1 MDVMDKTGYC
11 IDRDKFFG
19 INPDENMTLKRDAQM
34 FYSGSGEKPHN
45 IPKVNLVATGFLTII
60 LFKTSLK

>member
-19 INPDENMTLKRDAQM
+19 IIPDENMTLKRDAQM
-34 FYSGSGEKPHN
+34 FYSGSGEKPKHV
-45 IPKVNLVATGFLTII
+45 PKVSFL
-60 LFKTSLK
+60 